1 LSIFSILKK
10 ILFKQDNELEFLNKP
25 IISKIDLNLSSRNGI
40 IKYSS
45 DVIKINGNNNVLMII
60 VGINGS
66 INGYMNKYFQIAK
79 KANEIYGSTVFIFA
93 NDLMNWTN
101 PKEFFNAIMNFI
113 RESMVNKAEIKINI
127 FGNSAG
133 GSLAAFY
140 SWEYPEIKNILLVN
154 PPLNDMWEL
163 SINGLRAFTG
173 YATLVF
179 GQYDPN
185 CKVAELFKQN
195 EYLDIF
201 NNIIIVKDANH
212 EFKGMLKEFID
223 LPFLYSFNKVSVYV

>member
-1 LSIFSILKK
+1 MSIFTTLKK
-10 ILFKQDNELEFLNKP
+10 ILLRQKNELLFLNRP
-25 IISKIDLNLSSRNGI
+25 IISKIDLNLSSKNGL

-45 DVIKINGNNNVLMII
+45 DVVKFNGNNNVLMII

-66 INGYMNKYFQIAK
+66 INGYMNKYFWIAK
-79 KANEIYGSTVFIFA
+79 KANEIYGYTVFIFA
-93 NDLMNWTN
+93 NDLMSWTN
-101 PKEFFNAIMNFI
+101 PKEFFNAIMNYI
-113 RESMVNKAEIKINI
+113 RENMVNKAEIKINI

-185 CKVAELFKQN
+185 CKVAELFTQN
-195 EYLDIF
+195 EYSDIF
-201 NNIIIVKDANH
+201 KNIILVKGANH
-212 EFKGMLKEFID
+212 EFRGMIKEFID
-223 LPFLYSFNKVSVYV
+223 LPFFYLYNKVLVYV